1 MQHAVNPPALTCEP
15 SRLMEEFPR
24 WLEKVSTKI
33 SGGVT
38 VVIDGLD
45 KFQVGCLIQC

>member
-1 MQHAVNPPALTCEP
+1 MQHAVNPPVLTCDP

-24 WLEKVSTKI
+24 WLEKVSMKTP
-33 SGGVT
+33 GGVI

-45 KFQVGCLIQC
+45 KFQVSSLSI

>member
-1 MQHAVNPPALTCEP
+1 
-15 SRLMEEFPR
+15 MEEFPR

-45 KFQVGCLIQC
+45 NRLVASYNVKIGKAAKLFNAM